1 MGVVFHAWRSLR
13 FQNAI
18 WHAFILV
25 AACCHYSAVL
35 VCVARGEIELKSV
48 SFGAID
54 RERGS
59 GANLDPRRWAKN
71 ALHYAAQ
78 RTEHR

>member
-1 MGVVFHAWRSLR
+1 VANLPVTS
-13 FQNAI
+13 QEVKSI
-18 WHAFILV
+18 WKS
-25 AACCHYSAVL
+25 ACCHYSAVL